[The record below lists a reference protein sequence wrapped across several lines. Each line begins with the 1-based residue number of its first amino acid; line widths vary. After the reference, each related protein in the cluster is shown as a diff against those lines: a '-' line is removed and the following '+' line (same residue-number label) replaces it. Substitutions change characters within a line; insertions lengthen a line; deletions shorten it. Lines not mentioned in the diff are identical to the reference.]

1 MRILMSPQGG
11 VAVADRLR
19 VKTGSAWAF
28 GLGVLLLTQAMPAQ
42 AEDRQVPQSRA
53 DVVLS
58 FAPVAKAAQ
67 PAVVNVYASRT
78 DKRPRN
84 PLFDDPVFRRFF
96 GDGVAPRAG
105 GPTAQSLGS
114 GVIVDSSGLVVTNNH
129 VIEGMTDVKVAL
141 SDKREFDA
149 SIVLADKH
157 TDLAVL
163 KLKGASGLPV
173 MELGDSDA
181 VEVGDVVLALG
192 DPFGV
197 GQTVTQ
203 GIVSGLARTQIGS
216 SDYQYFIQTDAAI
229 NPGNS
234 GGALVDMKAR
244 LIAINSAIYSQSGGS
259 VGIGFAIPVNMVKSV
274 IAAARNGDTR
284 VRRAWL
290 GASLQVISRE
300 IAEGL
305 GLDRP
310 NGALVTDVRNDGPAA
325 VAGMRR
331 GDIVISVDGQ
341 SVDDPDGF
349 GYRLATKPLGG
360 VAKLMVRRDGQDVPL
375 VMKLMTAPELPPR
388 EPITLNNRSPFSG
401 ATIVNNSPAVAEDFS
416 LSGSRDGVVVADVED
431 GSNAAFAGMQK
442 GDVILSLNNL
452 KIGSTKAMQRIS
464 ATNADSW
471 QITLERGGQVIK
483 TELGG

>member
-1 MRILMSPQGG
+1 MGKMRPRGH
-11 VAVADRLR
+11 AV
-19 VKTGSAWAF
+19 SA
-28 GLGVLLLTQAMPAQ
+28 LLLAAMLAGPPAS
-42 AEDRQVPQSRA
+42 AEERTVPQSKA

-114 GVIVDSSGLVVTNNH
+114 GVIVDPAGLVVTNNH
-129 VIEGMTDVKVAL
+129 VIEGMTDIRVAL
-141 SDKREFDA
+141 SDRREFA
-149 SIVLADKH
+149 ATVALADKH

-163 KLKGASGLPV
+163 KLKAASGLPV
-173 MELGDSDA
+173 LELGDSDA
-181 VEVGDVVLALG
+181 VEVGDIVLALG

-216 SDYQYFIQTDAAI
+216 SDYQYFVQTDAAI

-259 VGIGFAIPVNMVKSV
+259 VGIGFAIPVNMVKGV
-274 IAAARNGDTR
+274 VAAARNGETQ
-284 VRRAWL
+284 VCRAWF
-290 GASLQVISRE
+290 GASLQTISRD

-305 GLDRP
+305 GLERP
-310 NGALVTDVRNDGPAA
+310 DGALVTDVRNDGPAA
-325 VAGMRR
+325 LAGVKR
-331 GDIVISVDGQ
+331 GDIVVAVDGQ
-341 SVDDPDGF
+341 AVNDPDGF

-360 VAKLMVRRDGQDVPL
+360 LARVTVRRDGRDVPL
-375 VMKLMTAPELPPR
+375 SVRLVAAPETPPR
-388 EPITLNNRSPFSG
+388 EPVRLSNRTPFSG
-401 ATIVNNSPAVAEDFS
+401 LTVVNNSPAVGEDFS
-416 LSGSRDGVVVADVED
+416 LNGTREGVVVADVED
-431 GSNAAFAGMQK
+431 GSNAADAGLQK
-442 GDVILSLNNL
+442 GDVILALNNT
-452 KIGSTKAMQRIS
+452 KITSTKVMERTTAAR
-464 ATNADSW
+464 ADYW
-471 QITLERGGQVIK
+471 QVTLERDGQVIR